1 MINHAANSSIG
12 ERDWVAA
19 DKLITGNVFHTGMCV
34 YVCVLGGYRHTHKVR
49 FCCLIYLSI
58 ILIICTSAFGHNPD
72 SEAVMAPFSTSV
84 FQ

>member
-34 YVCVLGGYRHTHKVR
+34 YVCFRRLQTHTQGQI
-49 FCCLIYLSI
+49 LLSYLSQHYSHHMYKC
-58 ILIICTSAFGHNPD
+58 LWPQ
-72 SEAVMAPFSTSV
+72 P
-84 FQ
+84 